1 MAKRNTAADAAGLV
15 GALVLIAA
23 LIMFVPWLVML
34 LFGVWHSVRPA
45 VPAIGFGEAWLL
57 VAIAGLLTAPVRSNK
72 SN

>member
-15 GALVLIAA
+15 GALVLLAA

-34 LFGVWHSVRPA
+34 LFGVWHSIRPA

-57 VAIAGLLTAPVRSNK
+57 VVITGLLTAPVRTNK

>member
-1 MAKRNTAADAAGLV
+1 MAKRIDAGEVAGLI
-15 GALVLIAA
+15 GALVLLVA
-23 LIMFVPWLVML
+23 LLMFVPWLVML

-57 VAIAGLLTAPVRSNK
+57 VLIMGLLTAPARSKK